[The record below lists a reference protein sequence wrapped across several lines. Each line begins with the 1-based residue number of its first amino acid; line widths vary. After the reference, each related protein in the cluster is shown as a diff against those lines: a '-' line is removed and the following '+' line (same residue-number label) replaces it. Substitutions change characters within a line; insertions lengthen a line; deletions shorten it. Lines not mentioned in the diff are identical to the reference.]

1 MILHLLAV
9 LVLLCKDYRRI
20 VIALVADV
28 NCKEHPL
35 AEKLRV
41 LQPKALKY

>member
-1 MILHLLAV
+1 MIPHLPAV
-9 LVLLCKDYRRI
+9 LVLLCKDYKRI

-28 NCKEHPL
+28 NYKEHPL
-35 AEKLRV
+35 VEKLRV

>member
-1 MILHLLAV
+1 MPNLPAV
-9 LVLLCKDYRRI
+9 LALLCKDYRKI

-28 NCKEHPL
+28 NYKEHPL
-35 AEKLRV
+35 VEKLRV

>member
-1 MILHLLAV
+1 MIPHLPAV
-9 LVLLCKDYRRI
+9 LALLCKDYKKI

-28 NCKEHPL
+28 NYKEHLL
-35 AEKLRV
+35 AEKLRI

>member
-1 MILHLLAV
+1 
-9 LVLLCKDYRRI
+9 VLLCKDYRKI

-28 NCKEHPL
+28 NYKEHPL
-35 AEKLRV
+35 VEKLRV